1 MLAPNFHVNAPVPPD
16 PVEKP
21 STYSPDEVP
30 SCGGHGTLEILEVT
44 RYLEAHG
51 IECCIVGVSALMFYG
66 AGRVRDVWNIP
77 RSTPFVKCSSEWE
90 LCVPNEKVGEAVSLL
105 ASDSMA
111 PKIHAV
117 PPIPIPQ
124 PSSLSHTYHRFKGRG
139 VHFYFILVPAYDVHI
154 RSGPFRIQRS
164 SNGVP
169 YPTLPVLMQSFL
181 DMNDDVSL
189 CDCIDGSNVSE
200 EWGNQHLRL
209 DGTND
214 LEWTRKMNIAAAEAA
229 RGKGWMFV
237 HYFPTSTISRREK
250 WESRVRSKKG
260 RMGWTTP
267 EGLFDTRF
275 RLKGSP
281 DPWTQKFVSS

>member
-66 AGRVRDVWNIP
+66 AGRVRD
-77 RSTPFVKCSSEWE
+77 EWE

-200 EWGNQHLRL
+200 EWGIQHLRL